1 MSAEKSYKTPPPK
14 QKPDKKSA
22 KLSPEEQEKKD
33 LEQIAKASDEVPP
46 SPADESS
53 RENEE
58 AVTHGKTG
66 RSPMLVFQW
75 KKGLRRAFAYAYLL
89 SAEMTGK
96 DGDDTITL
104 DFGFCQVV
112 LTGRN
117 LQKQFDE
124 ITSHHA
130 ELIPENEPGVVK
142 QRQSG
147 VMSIKVV
154 MPEKDSPRQL
164 PM

>member
-14 QKPDKKSA
+14 PKPDKKSA

-46 SPADESS
+46 SPADEPSS
-53 RENEE
+53 KPKE
-58 AVTHGKTG
+58 AVKHGKTG
-66 RSPMLVFQW
+66 RSPMLVFEW
-75 KKGLRRAFAYAYLL
+75 RKGLRRAFAYAYLL
-89 SAEMTGK
+89 QAEMTGK
-96 DGDDTITL
+96 NGDDTINL

-112 LTGRN
+112 LNGRN

-130 ELIPENEPGVVK
+130 ELIPENEPGAVKSRQNGVLNIEVVSPK
-142 QRQSG
+142 
-147 VMSIKVV
+147 
-154 MPEKDSPRQL
+154 KDTPREL